1 MTLSSW
7 SPCLWVTNVYYILGP
22 RELVLWQTHK
32 REEYL
37 PSYLES
43 IYPRSLSSL
52 LGGCEEW
59 KVQNRE
65 SRRAWR
71 LDSPGQCCDVLAG
84 GRQRPA
90 TQHPREGADA
100 NNRSTCLKAQPVSN
114 VAPAARIAAPGS
126 RCGTLFFPLI
136 SNPQHYLPSTPW
148 LDCNSVFSLQKSL
161 NPAPRAPWPCHHFC
175 LSYHTQ
181 SISWTAT
188 KLNCDFYHF
197 LFFHQA
203 LKFDLRHHPNGVS

>member
-1 MTLSSW
+1 M
-7 SPCLWVTNVYYILGP
+7 YYILGT
-22 RELVLWQTHK
+22 RRLVLWQTHG

-43 IYPRSLSSL
+43 IYPQSLSSL

-65 SRRAWR
+65 SRTAWR

-84 GRQRPA
+84 GRQTPA

-100 NNRSTCLKAQPVSN
+100 NNQSTCLKAQPVSN
-114 VAPAARIAAPGS
+114 VSPAARIVAPGS

-136 SNPQHYLPSTPW
+136 SNPQHSLPSMPW
-148 LDCNSVFSLQKSL
+148 LYCNSVFSLQKRVLTLHPHLVTIFVFLIIHRFSL
-161 NPAPRAPWPCHHFC
+161 G
-175 LSYHTQ
+175 LQ
-181 SISWTAT
+181 
-188 KLNCDFYHF
+188 LNKTVIFITFY
-197 LFFHQA
+197 FFKS